1 MNLSLPILIV
11 APLVGVLLFFVLPRR
26 WPAVIGGLALLIVG
40 ACLATEITLYAF
52 RLYNNIIV
60 YNFGLALI
68 LDGLSHLMLVV
79 IDGVAF
85 FITLYSLAY
94 FSKYS
99 ENKRFFILFFLMLA
113 GLHGL
118 VLVSDLLRFYLF
130 LEVSALAAYALVAY
144 GSGKK
149 ELEATFKYFILGE
162 LASIM
167 ILLAIAIIHATIGS
181 TSMSEVARGYASLAP
196 LTKAIIGCLLLGGIG
211 TKTALFPFHWWL
223 PDAHTAAPAP
233 VSAMLSG
240 VIIKIL
246 GIYALARI
254 LFNCLGAS
262 NQLLLVLGILGGL
275 SILYGGFLANRQNDM
290 KRLMSYSSISQIGYI
305 VLGLSLAS
313 PLGIMGGLFH
323 LFNHAL
329 MKPLLFLVSGAVE
342 YQTGT
347 RNLTELG
354 GLRQKMPVT
363 SLGALAGSLAISGMP
378 PFNGFWSKLFIII
391 ACVQAGH
398 LWLALAA
405 VIGSLLTMAA
415 FLKVMQLAFFS
426 SLKDSLARL
435 TEAPLTM
442 TLAMAG
448 LALLTLLGGLFFPI
462 IIEKLINP
470 AAITVLNGI
479 GYSQMITGGRL

>member
-1 MNLSLPILIV
+1 
-11 APLVGVLLFFVLPRR
+11 
-26 WPAVIGGLALLIVG
+26 
-40 ACLATEITLYAF
+40 
-52 RLYNNIIV
+52 
-60 YNFGLALI
+60 
-68 LDGLSHLMLVV
+68 
-79 IDGVAF
+79 
-85 FITLYSLAY
+85 
-94 FSKYS
+94 
-99 ENKRFFILFFLMLA
+99 
-113 GLHGL
+113 
-118 VLVSDLLRFYLF
+118 
-130 LEVSALAAYALVAY
+130 
-144 GSGKK
+144 
-149 ELEATFKYFILGE
+149 
-162 LASIM
+162 
-167 ILLAIAIIHATIGS
+167 
-181 TSMSEVARGYASLAP
+181 
-196 LTKAIIGCLLLGGIG
+196 
-211 TKTALFPFHWWL
+211 
-223 PDAHTAAPAP
+223 
-233 VSAMLSG
+233 
-240 VIIKIL
+240 
-246 GIYALARI
+246 
-254 LFNCLGAS
+254 
-262 NQLLLVLGILGGL
+262 
-275 SILYGGFLANRQNDM
+275 
-290 KRLMSYSSISQIGYI
+290 
-305 VLGLSLAS
+305 
-313 PLGIMGGLFH
+313 MGGLFH

-378 PFNGFWSKLFIII
+378 PFNGFWSKLFVII